1 MFNCI
6 GNYKDIGKM
15 HGMQLPTELMTST
28 WQGSAIIHQHHDAS
42 FFTSSVGLSCF
53 LYLPV
58 AQVAALSW
66 VLEASEYQAALRVGV
81 PKLPV
86 RLGIGGVSVDLTRS
100 IRKELPQI
108 QAPGLSCCI
117 LGMMSGKTWR
127 ERKSMRLKRRMKN
140 LPLRT
145 V

>member
-1 MFNCI
+1 
-6 GNYKDIGKM
+6 M
-15 HGMQLPTELMTST
+15 HGMQLPAELMTST

-100 IRKELPQI
+100 IRKELPQN
-108 QAPGLSCCI
+108 QAPGFSCCI
-117 LGMMSGKTWR
+117 HDVRQNVERKEIHEIEKKNEKPPTTYSIITWR
-127 ERKSMRLKRRMKN
+127 LVSL
-140 LPLRT
+140 
-145 V
+145 